1 MLYSNYMSI
10 KNTKNQDICCFHQLD
25 WPKFSDKHDTHQVWA
40 NLAWKNRQFN
50 LVPGEGEGQYKLVQ
64 TFRTATD
71 CMYQQSLLPQ
81 CQIFWFVFIYLFIL
95 ATPHAICG
103 ILVPR
108 PGIEFST
115 SAVELRS
122 PTHQGSSFFFF
133 WLIILRKY
141 SWITQRFLYKKEG
154 RWLKPEP
161 GLGQAGAAR
170 QVLHLPCVWPPS

>member
-81 CQIFWFVFIYLFIL
+81 CQIFWFVVIYLFIYFGHTTCNMWDL
-95 ATPHAICG
+95 SSPTRDW
-103 ILVPR
+103 ILNLCR
-108 PGIEFST
+108 GIEKPYPPGKF
-115 SAVELRS
+115 L
-122 PTHQGSSFFFF
+122 FFF
-133 WLIILRKY
+133 LTY
-141 SWITQRFLYKKEG
+141 YPKEIFMDYA
-154 RWLKPEP
+154 KI
-161 GLGQAGAAR
+161 
-170 QVLHLPCVWPPS
+170 SI